1 MRIIAVADI
10 FDALTAKRPYRDGM
24 PLDKAFELMQ
34 KDANRAIDAVCLE
47 ALMTHHA
54 SASSPSPA
62 VSTSDLLGLSAG
74 IGRNG
79 VHIPSEANHAS
90 QVPVN

>member
-10 FDALTAKRPYRDGM
+10 FDALTAKRPYRDAM
-24 PLDKAFELMQ
+24 PASQAFEIMQ
-34 KDANRAIDAVCLE
+34 KDANRTIDAVCLE

-54 SASSPSPA
+54 GASHPGAAGSAG
-62 VSTSDLLGLSAG
+62 DLLGLSAG

-79 VHIPSEANHAS
+79 VSIAAEKKRESP
-90 QVPVN
+90 VPVR